1 MFRRTSHDRSILVLA
16 IPAFVALIAEPLYV
30 LTDTAIVGHISTE
43 ALAGL
48 AVAAAILLTVY
59 SMLIF
64 LAYGTTG
71 IVGRLLGSG
80 QQQDAAAQGIQA
92 VWLAIFLGAAATAGI
107 ALFSGLLVD
116 LFEPSSLVRR
126 QALTYLRISLVGLI
140 GQLIVMGGTGYL
152 RGLQDTRTPLV
163 VALTGALTNLGLELV
178 LVFVFD
184 LGIAGSAWSTVIA
197 QWLCACAYVRVI
209 FKASSKLQAS
219 IWPNFRRLV
228 RYATVGFHLFIRT
241 SALRAS
247 FLLAAALAAR
257 KGTTELAA
265 HQIGIEVW
273 SLLALGLDSVAI
285 AGQALIAKFLG
296 ASEVGTAKA
305 VSRRMIGLSIQIG
318 CVGGA
323 VLLAARS
330 PIAKLFTNDVAV
342 AELAGFLLV
351 FVALTQPLNALVFG
365 IDGILIGAGDLR
377 FLAWA
382 MISTF
387 AGYAGIAL
395 ATANFGMGWLW
406 ACLVA
411 LMIFRGGAVWARF
424 TQGGWIRVG
433 AD

>member
-163 VALTGALTNLGLELV
+163 VALEGDIQLPEAERDRSFGERDRAQAVGALDMVDYVVILDNGPLEELV
-178 LVFVFD
+178 
-184 LGIAGSAWSTVIA
+184 
-197 QWLCACAYVRVI
+197 
-209 FKASSKLQAS
+209 
-219 IWPNFRRLV
+219 
-228 RYATVGFHLFIRT
+228 
-241 SALRAS
+241 
-247 FLLAAALAAR
+247 
-257 KGTTELAA
+257 
-265 HQIGIEVW
+265 
-273 SLLALGLDSVAI
+273 
-285 AGQALIAKFLG
+285 
-296 ASEVGTAKA
+296 
-305 VSRRMIGLSIQIG
+305 
-318 CVGGA
+318 
-323 VLLAARS
+323 
-330 PIAKLFTNDVAV
+330 
-342 AELAGFLLV
+342 
-351 FVALTQPLNALVFG
+351 
-365 IDGILIGAGDLR
+365 
-377 FLAWA
+377 
-382 MISTF
+382 
-387 AGYAGIAL
+387 
-395 ATANFGMGWLW
+395 
-406 ACLVA
+406 
-411 LMIFRGGAVWARF
+411 
-424 TQGGWIRVG
+424 
-433 AD
+433 

>member
-1 MFRRTSHDRSILVLA
+1 MFRRTSHDREILVLA
-16 IPAFVALIAEPLYV
+16 VPAFVALIAEPLYV

-59 SMLIF
+59 YMLIF

-80 QQQDAAAQGIQA
+80 REQDAAAQGVQA
-92 VWLAIFLGAAATAGI
+92 VWLSIFLGAVVTVAL
-107 ALFSGLLVD
+107 ALFSETLVD
-116 LFEPSSLVRR
+116 LFEPSSLVRKE
-126 QALTYLRISLVGLI
+126 ALTYLRISLVGLI
-140 GQLIVMGGTGYL
+140 GQLIVMSGTGYL
-152 RGLQDTRTPLV
+152 RGLQNTRIPLV
-163 VALTGALTNLGLELV
+163 VALAGAVINLGLELV

-184 LGIAGSAWSTVIA
+184 LGIVGSAWSTVVA
-197 QWLCACAYVRVI
+197 QWLCAFAYLRVI
-209 FKASSKLQAS
+209 SKASLRLRAS
-219 IWPNFRRLV
+219 MWPNFPRLV
-228 RYATVGFHLFIRT
+228 RYASVGFHLFVRT

-296 ASEVGTAKA
+296 AGEVTTAKA
-305 VSRRMIGLSIQIG
+305 VSRRMIGLSIQVG
-318 CVGGA
+318 CLGGA
-323 VLLAARS
+323 ALLIARS
-330 PIAKLFTNDVAV
+330 SIAQLFTNDVAV
-342 AELAGFLLV
+342 AELTAFLFV
-351 FVALTQPLNALVFG
+351 FAALAQPLNALVFG

-382 MISTF
+382 MIGSF
-387 AGYAGIAL
+387 AAYAGLAL
-395 ATANFGMGWLW
+395 STANLGMGWLW
-406 ACLVA
+406 TCLTA
-411 LMIFRGGAVWARF
+411 LMVFRGVAVWARF
-424 TQGGWIRVG
+424 KHEGWIRVG
-433 AD
+433 AN